1 MSRHFEEYDLIVAYA
16 PQSLAASTAATSDYV
31 DASAVAEVEFDVIA
45 AQLDASKTLKVE
57 VYGATG
63 SSGAGATKLA
73 EKAFT
78 NSGSSNTAGYVAR
91 VSILPQAAYSHYA
104 VKITHANAAA
114 TVCGVAAVTEP
125 IYCPPDT
132 VAGIMV

>member
-1 MSRHFEEYDLIVAYA
+1 MSRHYEEYDIIAAYA

-31 DASAVAEVEFDVIA
+31 DASAVAEIEFDVIA
-45 AQLDASKTLKVE
+45 AQLDAGKTLKVE
-57 VYGATG
+57 VCGATN
-63 SSGAGATKLA
+63 SSGTGAAKLA
-73 EKAFT
+73 EKTFT
-78 NSGSSNTAGYVAR
+78 NSGSSNAAGYVAR
-91 VSILPQAAYSHYA
+91 VSILPQATYSHYA

-114 TVCGVAAVTEP
+114 TVCSVVVLTEP